1 MRVDLRLPAGGR
13 GADRAAGGNTQ
24 LRAPDLEVIGADLPA
39 AAVGG
44 DGEARADR
52 NIVEHEG
59 LLARQGELRRVRL
72 QIGHQARVGSRYV
85 PGQSGEHHVA
95 RGRCERDVFQL
106 CGSSQT
112 YAPGAARIP
121 VERQLAHRAAQG
133 HLRERQL
140 RGIPARDGGD
150 HGKRRGLQRAM
161 RPGGVG
167 GGVDAQ
173 GRGRGCRRADLE
185 RVRLEAPVPAEPR
198 KPPRTAQPLD
208 GERRGAGDRRPP
220 LERLRQH
227 RAVGDE
233 EASLREFG
241 VQLEVAPAGLRQVA
255 LPGRIFAERPPAGE
269 LEHAAFETEGAARAG
284 RPCGIAGHG
293 QGEVRAGTETCGQ
306 QHQRVRSPRRSPVP
320 QLCVRDAEREGERRP
335 AEGPAQRATLDVD
348 ASVPPARQQPCAGAR
363 QRLVPGDAGTR
374 AGQTCAG
381 PEIDVGVHQRDA
393 PGLEPAAAHHAPGV
407 QSDDELRRTQQRPGP
422 AGLAERDTV
431 KHGFRTVPAP
441 AHGKLAEAH
450 VESGLLAD
458 QLLERGAVLRHA
470 RGGQL
475 PGDQHHRTQD
485 GGAAEHPGRPAQP
498 GARRARSA
506 CGGRG
511 NRPGSGLCWRYT
523 HS

>member
-1 MRVDLRLPAGGR
+1 M
-13 GADRAAGGNTQ
+13 
-24 LRAPDLEVIGADLPA
+24 
-39 AAVGG
+39 
-44 DGEARADR
+44 
-52 NIVEHEG
+52 
-59 LLARQGELRRVRL
+59 
-72 QIGHQARVGSRYV
+72 
-85 PGQSGEHHVA
+85 
-95 RGRCERDVFQL
+95 

-112 YAPGAARIP
+112 YSPGAARVP

-133 HLRERQL
+133 HLRQRQL

-150 HGKRRGLQRAM
+150 HGKGRGLQRAA

-173 GRGRGCRRADLE
+173 GRGRGCGRADLE
-185 RVRLEAPVPAEPR
+185 RVRLEAPMPAEPR

-208 GERRGAGDRRPP
+208 GERRGGRERRSP

-227 RAVGDE
+227 RAIGAED
-233 EASLREFG
+233 ASLRELG
-241 VQLEVAPAGLRQVA
+241 VQLEVAPARLRQVA
-255 LPGRIFAERPPAGE
+255 LQGRIFDERPPAGE
-269 LEHAAFETEGAARAG
+269 FEHAAFETEGAGQAG
-284 RPCGIAGHG
+284 RSCRIARHL
-293 QGEVRAGTETCGQ
+293 QREVRAGTETCRQ
-306 QHQRVRSPRRSPVP
+306 QHQRVRSPRRSQAP
-320 QLCVRDAEREGERRP
+320 QLCVPDAQGEGGRCP
-335 AEGPAQRATLDVD
+335 GAGPAQRATLDVD
-348 ASVPPARQQPCAGAR
+348 PSVPPARQQPCAGAR
-363 QRLVPGDAGTR
+363 HRLVPGAAGTR

-381 PEIDVGVHQRDA
+381 PEIDVGIHQRDA
-393 PGLEPAAAHHAPGV
+393 PGLQPAAAHHAPGV
-407 QSDDELRRTQQRPGP
+407 QTHDELRRTQQRPAA

>member
-1 MRVDLRLPAGGR
+1 MGRSERSAPLEIRARDAPGGELGGRGAERGQRAGAQQPGEQRHVGVPDSDVRVDLRLPAGGR

-24 LRAPDLEVIGADLPA
+24 LRAPDLEVIGAHLPA

-150 HGKRRGLQRAM
+150 HGKRRGLQRAV

-173 GRGRGCRRADLE
+173 GRGRRCGRADLE

-198 KPPRTAQPLD
+198 
-208 GERRGAGDRRPP
+208 
-220 LERLRQH
+220 
-227 RAVGDE
+227 
-233 EASLREFG
+233 
-241 VQLEVAPAGLRQVA
+241 
-255 LPGRIFAERPPAGE
+255 
-269 LEHAAFETEGAARAG
+269 
-284 RPCGIAGHG
+284 
-293 QGEVRAGTETCGQ
+293 
-306 QHQRVRSPRRSPVP
+306 
-320 QLCVRDAEREGERRP
+320 
-335 AEGPAQRATLDVD
+335 
-348 ASVPPARQQPCAGAR
+348 
-363 QRLVPGDAGTR
+363 
-374 AGQTCAG
+374 
-381 PEIDVGVHQRDA
+381 
-393 PGLEPAAAHHAPGV
+393 
-407 QSDDELRRTQQRPGP
+407 
-422 AGLAERDTV
+422 
-431 KHGFRTVPAP
+431 
-441 AHGKLAEAH
+441 
-450 VESGLLAD
+450 
-458 QLLERGAVLRHA
+458 
-470 RGGQL
+470 
-475 PGDQHHRTQD
+475 
-485 GGAAEHPGRPAQP
+485 
-498 GARRARSA
+498 
-506 CGGRG
+506 
-511 NRPGSGLCWRYT
+511 
-523 HS
+523 